1 MSVKMKISVSAL
13 AIAGF
18 IASSYFTYGLML
30 LLFNNVLLAVIMTI
44 IFNVAEI
51 TLLIVYIRLKDE
63 APAAYVALI
72 FCIVLAVV
80 SIFAGTLS
88 YQANDKKIE
97 YAGNTLESHYNNLA
111 FQDSLRSQGLEIA
124 RKQSEKGYV
133 ITAGKTLSAFL
144 AMPVQNQAIDL
155 KTIEAAGVNAS
166 FINIAE
172 TFKFNPGTFRFFL
185 NLFLNFIV
193 ESVMLF
199 FTYLGETSLKVLG
212 MKKDENLERSNHQTE
227 TTKKKKDQ
235 SLISDFKEFFTKT
248 NSKPVNGK
256 IESSSSGDIETILND
271 SSNQGLN
278 QDEIKKLKEMYR
290 YSGKSDPVI
299 LYLWDK
305 KGIRNKSEIGRL
317 AGAILKGKRKII
329 SSTYVNRVLNSQAAG
344 GNNGN
349 H

>member
-1 MSVKMKISVSAL
+1 MSVKMKITVWLL
-13 AIAGF
+13 ATAGF
-18 IASSYFTYGLML
+18 IASSYFTYGLMF
-30 LLFNNVLLAVIMTI
+30 LLFQSIALAVIMTI

-63 APAAYVALI
+63 TPAAYVAMI
-72 FCIVLAVV
+72 FCAVLAIV

-133 ITAGKTLSAFL
+133 ITSGKTLQAFL
-144 AMPVQNQAIDL
+144 AMPVQSQSLDL

-193 ESVMLF
+193 ECVLLF
-199 FTYLGETSLKVLG
+199 FTYLGETSLKILG
-212 MKKDENLERSNHQTE
+212 AKNFSREKKNISPGENDSEKKKVSPGE
-227 TTKKKKDQ
+227 TKKFKK
-235 SLISDFKEFFTKT
+235 FFE
-248 NSKPVNGK
+248 SVNGGNGLTSENNGAVLNVSPGDELS
-256 IESSSSGDIETILND
+256 ES
-271 SSNQGLN
+271 
-278 QDEIKKLKEMYR
+278 EISELRKKCK

-299 LYLWDK
+299 LALWQ
-305 KGIRNKSEIGRL
+305 KGYQNKSEIGRL
-317 AGAILKGKRKII
+317 TGKILKRKRVSPSYVHKVIKE
-329 SSTYVNRVLNSQAAG
+329 STAGNG
-344 GNNGN
+344 GNN
-349 H
+349 